1 MNTSDDHEARRQ
13 AKLTALQDSR
23 DKLDD
28 KVYYWWQQGF
38 SKTTIAKMLG
48 FKTANQLARSFNA
61 CEIRKRDEEI
71 DRLVEENTEL
81 QLEIAELQG
90 KPYANKRELGIKR
103 RDETIAELTAEIAK
117 LKGGSE

>member
-13 AKLTALQDSR
+13 AKLKALQDSR

-48 FKTANQLARSFNA
+48 FKTANQLARSFHEA
-61 CEIRKRDEEI
+61 ELRKRDE
-71 DRLVEENTEL
+71 
-81 QLEIAELQG
+81 
-90 KPYANKRELGIKR
+90 K
-103 RDETIAELTAEIAK
+103 IAELTAEIAK